1 VVRIKLPLQRRPW
14 NLLLV
19 LSVLACAAT
28 GCTTEVRVRP
38 DEFQTGWEDVTVGV
52 GLDLDDAAAH
62 PPVAPD
68 RPLVSIDVAGA
79 RVERMHSGD
88 GFLVLAGRR
97 QIRLEPLD
105 DGSVRELPLGLGAV
119 VFIAEPLAEVP
130 AALARSLENDEGLAR
145 EDAAAVAVQ
154 LLR

>member
-1 VVRIKLPLQRRPW
+1 MTHTCCVGWGGGSPVGRTGPAAGVDRRGRRPGRADA
-14 NLLLV
+14 L
-19 LSVLACAAT
+19 
-28 GCTTEVRVRP
+28 GGRVP
-38 DEFQTGWEDVTVGV
+38 
-52 GLDLDDAAAH
+52 
-62 PPVAPD
+62 
-68 RPLVSIDVAGA
+68 
-79 RVERMHSGD
+79 
-88 GFLVLAGRR
+88 RR